1 MQNIDPVFILQ
12 PTIVIIIASALL
24 VYWYSK
30 RRFNPMVLVYSLV
43 AYAVAIVLKYAVQ
56 SIPTNIVLNNVEL
69 GVYYGLQTV
78 IFEVGLAY
86 LMAWYGVSHG
96 KLEKKDAEAYG
107 AGLAFWENAVL
118 LGILSLIN
126 LVAYYSILSTNTPLA
141 QTLYD
146 QLNKN
151 APGYFAPISQALGT
165 VAYGILER
173 ISSILFHSAW
183 GYLCFAAAYL
193 HKKRLFLVAL
203 PMGFLDF
210 LVPFEQNLGL
220 PIFEA
225 IVFALAVLSVIV
237 AWYPTKQ
244 FRKTTENEPAAT
256 HS

>member
-12 PTIVIIIASALL
+12 PVTVIIIASALL

-43 AYAVAIVLKYAVQ
+43 AYAVAIALKYAVQ
-56 SIPTNIVLNNVEL
+56 SIPTNIVLNNAEL

-86 LMAWYGVSHG
+86 LVAWYAVSHG
-96 KLEKKDAEAYG
+96 KLGRKDAEAYG
-107 AGLAFWENAVL
+107 AGLAFWENAAL
-118 LGILSLIN
+118 LGIIPLIS
-126 LVAYYSILSTNTPLA
+126 LVAYYSILSSNTPLA

-151 APGYFAPISQALGT
+151 APGYFAPVSQALGT

-193 HKKRLFLVAL
+193 RKKQLFLIAL

-210 LVPFEQNLGL
+210 LVPFEPNLGL
-220 PIFEA
+220 PLFEA
-225 IVFALAVLSVIV
+225 IVFALAVLSVLV
-237 AWYPTKQ
+237 AWYATKQ
-244 FRKTTENEPAAT
+244 FRKTTENKTAPPQ
-256 HS
+256 S